1 MDPVRT
7 LLRGSS
13 ASLSNGATLRALD
26 QAREA
31 LELSRGDQALEL
43 HCLDA
48 VGAALWARG
57 EFHLAAVVLGAADR
71 ERQVTGQ
78 PQPPNSVAELVAASP
93 GWEEGRRLRPEDVR
107 ARLAVAGT
115 TNGRPT
121 SGWDSLT
128 VSERKVVELAVE
140 GLSNPRIAEKLFL
153 STNTVKTHLLRA
165 YRKLGVRSR
174 AELSRV
180 PR

>member
-1 MDPVRT
+1 V
-7 LLRGSS
+7 
-13 ASLSNGATLRALD
+13 RALD

-31 LELSRGDQALEL
+31 LLLARGDERLEL

-57 EFHLAAVVLGAADR
+57 DFHLSALVLGSADR
-71 ERQVTGQ
+71 LRQRTGQ
-78 PQPPNSVAELVAASP
+78 PQPPNSVAELVEASP
-93 GWEEGRRLRPEDVR
+93 GWEEGRRLRPDEIR
-107 ARLAVAGT
+107 ARLTAVAT

-121 SGWDSLT
+121 AGWGSLT
-128 VSERKVVELAVE
+128 ASERKVVELALE

-174 AELSRV
+174 TELSQVR
-180 PR
+180 R